1 MATPR
6 ILKNFNLYV
15 GGSTLF
21 GKVEEVTLPDLTIVT
36 ESHRGGGMDTP
47 IDIDMGMEQLTL
59 GWKSAE
65 HSADIYS
72 LFGLRNQNAVDIQFR
87 GALVDDRTVTPY
99 IVTARGMM
107 KSIKGGTASP
117 TAKNPMEAT
126 VSLRYYK
133 LEISGRTV
141 LEIDVDNLIRQT
153 GDGVDQMAEIREILN
168 G

>member
-15 GGSTLF
+15 GGTTLF
-21 GKVEEVTLPDLTIVT
+21 GKVEEVTLPDLTVIT
-36 ESHRGGGMDTP
+36 EAHRAGGMDTP
-47 IDIDMGMEQLTL
+47 IDIDMGIEALTL

-65 HSADIYS
+65 HSPEVYS
-72 LFGLRNQNAVDIQFR
+72 MFGLRNQNSVDVQFR

-117 TAKNPMEAT
+117 AAKNPMEAT

-133 LEISGRTV
+133 LEIGGRTT
-141 LEIDVDNLIRQT
+141 LEIDVDNLVRQT